1 MSTGKRLARVPGIS
15 QAPGK
20 PGMLFPEGNP
30 GFKRLGM
37 RAVSPGWTPGA
48 TSGNSVD
55 ASGDEEEPEFP
66 VCGEGW
72 ELWGAEM
79 NSGQNP
85 GNVQGWILME

>member
-1 MSTGKRLARVPGIS
+1 
-15 QAPGK
+15 
-20 PGMLFPEGNP
+20 
-30 GFKRLGM
+30 M

-48 TSGNSVD
+48 TSGNSLGV
-55 ASGDEEEPEFP
+55 SGDEEETEFP

-79 NSGQNP
+79 SSGQNP